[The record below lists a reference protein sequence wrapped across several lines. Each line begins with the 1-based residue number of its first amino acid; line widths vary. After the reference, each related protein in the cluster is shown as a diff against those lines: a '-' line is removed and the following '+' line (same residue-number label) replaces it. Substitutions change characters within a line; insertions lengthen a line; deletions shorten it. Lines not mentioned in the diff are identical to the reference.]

1 MVTSHKL
8 KCYEK
13 TKNIL
18 HGIFRDDKEKSTQ
31 LDLTTAR
38 NVICQETYVNSVD
51 LDNIAQQLR
60 SEEPSV
66 LSVNEEYDVQQ
77 FPSVTPLLH
86 AEDNHSKLSN
96 RLNSTQKIVWEEIRH
111 HFQCLR
117 LFKNG
122 MGPKPSQLRIF

>member
-38 NVICQETYVNSVD
+38 NVICQETYVNSID

-66 LSVNEEYDVQQ
+66 LSVNKNM
-77 FPSVTPLLH
+77 T
-86 AEDNHSKLSN
+86 
-96 RLNSTQKIVWEEIRH
+96 LNS
-111 HFQCLR
+111 FR
-117 LFKNG
+117 LSHPYCMQRTTIPNYLTG
-122 MGPKPSQLRIF
+122 